1 MEIMKDLSGE
11 AVAGGVVGLPFMVLL
26 LRKLLTLFRREG
38 VEANAVGAQGDIID
52 LLRAE
57 VKRLGEINNDLAG
70 MVNELQREN
79 LGLKREISTLHDT
92 INQMNEQLNNL
103 SRRSTDPGFGANSG
117 NQREEQ

>member
-11 AVAGGVVGLPFMVLL
+11 AVAGSVVGLPFMVLL

-117 NQREEQ
+117 NQQEGR